1 MSNEA
6 ATLNAS
12 TWQYLISTLASLCA
26 CLRTRPRS
34 KQRIPHKR
42 ELGPL
47 LNAWEDEPPEVKRFV
62 ASQIA
67 RGWWI

>member
-1 MSNEA
+1 MSNES

-12 TWQYLISTLASLCA
+12 TWQYLISTLASLCS

-34 KQRIPHKR
+34 EQRIPHKR

-47 LNAWEDEPPEVKRFV
+47 FNAWEDEPPEVKRFV